1 MWGDIAIAFTIAFI
15 STFMIT
21 PHTINL
27 AKKLGAVDTPQDDR
41 RMNKVIMPRLGGLA
55 IIIGF
60 FLSSIY
66 LLSTMTIEGTLNL
79 LQENYYMKVLGFV
92 IGALLIGVTCFI
104 DDVKGV
110 RAIIKLIVQ
119 IAAAVICVK
128 CGIRIDRINIPF
140 LNFLDMG
147 NIMAY
152 LVTIIW
158 IVGITNA
165 INLIDGLDG
174 LSTGIAIISCI
185 SLMVIFSLNGSPL
198 VSIIL
203 ITSLCGALVG
213 FLPYN
218 FNPAKTFMGDTGSN
232 FIGYCLSILSIIG
245 MAKTY
250 TAIVLIAPLI
260 VFGLPLFDT
269 SFAIVRRLIK
279 GKSIKAVFKPDAGH
293 LHHRLIKHGFT
304 QKQAV
309 LILYAVTA
317 FLGIFAI
324 ILIESGIWKATSFAL
339 IILIMCLVGYKEVV
353 KQKLLVGD
361 RYEPK
366 KGDETLLF
374 ERDED
379 VQNKDQIRMEDLDHI
394 RKEK

>member
-1 MWGDIAIAFTIAFI
+1 MGWSYWECFFGIVVISVTCIIDDIITIKPIVKLAGQLIA
-15 STFMIT
+15 
-21 PHTINL
+21 
-27 AKKLGAVDTPQDDR
+27 
-41 RMNKVIMPRLGGLA
+41 A
-55 IIIGF
+55 II
-60 FLSSIY
+60 
-66 LLSTMTIEGTLNL
+66 
-79 LQENYYMKVLGFV
+79 
-92 IGALLIGVTCFI
+92 
-104 DDVKGV
+104 
-110 RAIIKLIVQ
+110 
-119 IAAAVICVK
+119 AVSF
-128 CGIRIDRINIPF
+128 GIRIDEITPDF
-140 LNFLDMG
+140 LQAEELREVFSIIL
-147 NIMAY
+147 
-152 LVTIIW
+152 TIGW
-158 IVGITNA
+158 IVGVTNA

-174 LSTGIAIISCI
+174 LSSGISVISAI
-185 SLMVIFSLNGSPL
+185 SLLIIFVLNGSPL
-198 VSIIL
+198 VSILL
-203 ITSLCGALVG
+203 ITALAGALVG
-213 FLPYN
+213 FLPFN

-304 QKQAV
+304 QKQEV

>member
-1 MWGDIAIAFTIAFI
+1 
-15 STFMIT
+15 
-21 PHTINL
+21 
-27 AKKLGAVDTPQDDR
+27 
-41 RMNKVIMPRLGGLA
+41 
-55 IIIGF
+55 
-60 FLSSIY
+60 
-66 LLSTMTIEGTLNL
+66 
-79 LQENYYMKVLGFV
+79 
-92 IGALLIGVTCFI
+92 
-104 DDVKGV
+104 
-110 RAIIKLIVQ
+110 
-119 IAAAVICVK
+119 
-128 CGIRIDRINIPF
+128 
-140 LNFLDMG
+140 
-147 NIMAY
+147 
-152 LVTIIW
+152 
-158 IVGITNA
+158 
-165 INLIDGLDG
+165 
-174 LSTGIAIISCI
+174 
-185 SLMVIFSLNGSPL
+185 MVIFSLNGSPL

-213 FLPYN
+213 FLPFN

>member
-104 DDVKGV
+104 DDVRGV
-110 RAIIKLIVQ
+110 
-119 IAAAVICVK
+119 
-128 CGIRIDRINIPF
+128 IDRINIPF

-213 FLPYN
+213 FLPFN

-353 KQKLLVGD
+353 KQKLLVVIAIG
-361 RYEPK
+361 
-366 KGDETLLF
+366 
-374 ERDED
+374 
-379 VQNKDQIRMEDLDHI
+379 
-394 RKEK
+394 

>member
-213 FLPYN
+213 FLPFN

-260 VFGLPLFDT
+260 V
-269 SFAIVRRLIK
+269 FAIVRRLIK

>member
-15 STFMIT
+15 ATFMLT

-41 RMNKVIMPRLGGLA
+41 RMNKTVMPRLGGLA

-60 FLSSIY
+60 FLSSFY
-66 LLSTMTIEGTLNL
+66 LLATMTIEGTLNL
-79 LQENYYMKVLGFV
+79 FQENYLLKVIGFV
-92 IGALLIGVTCFI
+92 IGAFLIGVTCFI

-119 IAAAVICVK
+119 IAAAVICVR
-128 CGIRIDRINIPF
+128 CGIRIDRISIPF
-140 LNFLDMG
+140 LDFLDMG
-147 NIMAY
+147 KIAAY
-152 LVTIIW
+152 VVTVIW

-213 FLPYN
+213 FLPFN

-250 TAIVLIAPLI
+250 TAIVLIAPII

-269 SFAIVRRLIK
+269 SFAIVRRLVK
-279 GKSIKAVFKPDAGH
+279 GKSLKAVFKPDAGH
-293 LHHRLIKHGFT
+293 LHHRLIKKGFT

-324 ILIESGIWKATSFAL
+324 ILIESGLWKATSFAL
-339 IILIMCLVGYKEVV
+339 IVVIMCLVGYKEVV

-366 KGDETLLF
+366 KGDETLQF
-374 ERDED
+374 NRDED
-379 VQNKDQIRMEDLDHI
+379 VQVNDQIRIEDLDHV